1 MLSHRVR
8 AQAITGSKGLSHLS
22 VGTPPPAPTKEL
34 FTLKQSKCPWEA
46 GRVLA
51 EGVFRNHFRSSPV
64 LILVFCIFPVS
75 FSERAFLV

>member
-34 FTLKQSKCPWEA
+34 FTLKQ
-46 GRVLA
+46 
-51 EGVFRNHFRSSPV
+51 
-64 LILVFCIFPVS
+64 
-75 FSERAFLV
+75 